1 MVKQRNIFEPNRIDI
16 LIDTKENATKETLLS
31 QKEIIEAHNQ
41 GIKVVIPKCKTVKPI
56 TEAPLFGEV
65 NAKQINLF

>member
-1 MVKQRNIFEPNRIDI
+1 MVKQRNIFDQNRIDI
-16 LIDTKENATKETLLS
+16 LTDEKEETTNETLLS
-31 QKEIIEAHNQ
+31 QKEIIEAHNA
-41 GIKVVIPKCKTVKPI
+41 GIKVVIQKQKNMKPI